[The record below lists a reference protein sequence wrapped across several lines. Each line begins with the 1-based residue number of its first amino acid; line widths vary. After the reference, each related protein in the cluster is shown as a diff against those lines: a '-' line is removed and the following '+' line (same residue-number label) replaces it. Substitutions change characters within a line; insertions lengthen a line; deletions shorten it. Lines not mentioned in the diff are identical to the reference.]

1 MYDQLFDERAGIFR
15 WHKRAIVL
23 LVAALFDRLTTFLIR
38 VDLAGLRLLREM
50 AEEQGR
56 RFEQVFADPANKALA
71 ARTYR
76 AEQRPTAS
84 STSGSELQRR

>member
-1 MYDQLFDERAGIFR
+1 
-15 WHKRAIVL
+15 
-23 LVAALFDRLTTFLIR
+23 
-38 VDLAGLRLLREM
+38 M

-56 RFEQVFADPANKALA
+56 RFEQVFADPANKELA

-84 STSGSELQRR
+84 STSGRELQTTIERQFRRAVVVRLVAITAEGRLSD